1 VVRSRLRFGAGVCV
15 LAAGLLMG
23 GGAVAV
29 ADPDSGGS
37 PNGDD
42 GTNASVQGGTAS
54 SPVGKITGTLPKTL
68 QDVAS
73 TVGSGQQP
81 SSVTST
87 VGSGQQ
93 PSSVTSTVGSGRQPG
108 QQPSSV
114 TSTVGSDPQP
124 GQQPSTGA
132 KSPKKEPG
140 GTGSG
145 RVAAVPDPV
154 AAVPNVVASVP
165 NLVAPV
171 TDVVA
176 PVTDVVASVPNLVA
190 PVTDVVAPV
199 TDVVASVPN
208 LVAPG
213 SDAIGPVQD
222 ISTSV
227 AGAVPLT
234 QPQSDL
240 SAFLVSI
247 AGVGPVGDGSGGIH
261 GPGLSA
267 AAGASV
273 ASQLPLGP
281 PLAGIPGVPLA
292 GNATG
297 VATLDVNALG
307 RASALSGMAPLAPEG
322 AIPMG
327 VEPFFQHVFSGLLLP
342 ASLWA
347 LANIAL
353 PGAAGLVILTAAGVR
368 VGYRQAKAGFAV
380 RAAGTAR
387 SASLG
392 PLGVVRPGS
401 LVVVRPRALRVVPSW
416 GR

>member
-1 VVRSRLRFGAGVCV
+1 MVVPSHLRFGAGVCM

-54 SPVGKITGTLPKTL
+54 SPVGKITGTLSKTL

-73 TVGSGQQP
+73 TVGSGP
-81 SSVTST
+81 PP
-87 VGSGQQ
+87 GQQ

-108 QQPSSV
+108 QQASSV

-145 RVAAVPDPV
+145 LVAAVPDPV
-154 AAVPNVVASVP
+154 AAVPNA
-165 NLVAPV
+165 
-171 TDVVA
+171 
-176 PVTDVVASVPNLVA
+176 VASVPNLVA

-213 SDAIGPVQD
+213 PDAIGSVQD

-240 SAFLVSI
+240 STFLLSI
-247 AGVGPVGDGSGGIH
+247 AGAGPVGDGSGGIH

-297 VATLDVNALG
+297 VATLDVIALG

-327 VEPFFQHVFSGLLLP
+327 VESFFRHVFSGLLLP

-347 LANIAL
+347 LATIAL

-387 SASLG
+387 FASLG

-401 LVVVRPRALRVVPSW
+401 MVVVRPRALRVVPSV

>member
-154 AAVPNVVASVP
+154 AAVPN
-165 NLVAPV
+165 
-171 TDVVA
+171 
-176 PVTDVVASVPNLVA
+176 VVASVPNLVA

>member
-1 VVRSRLRFGAGVCV
+1 MKASTADERSFGWGEQMVVPSRLRFGAGVCV

-54 SPVGKITGTLPKTL
+54 SPVGKITGTLSKTL

-73 TVGSGQQP
+73 TVGSGP
-81 SSVTST
+81 PA
-87 VGSGQQ
+87 GQQ
-93 PSSVTSTVGSGRQPG
+93 PSSVTSTVGSGR
-108 QQPSSV
+108 QPSSV

-124 GQQPSTGA
+124 GQQSSTGA

-145 RVAAVPDPV
+145 LVAAVPDPV
-154 AAVPNVVASVP
+154 ASVPDPVASVP

-190 PVTDVVAPV
+190 PVSDVVA
-199 TDVVASVPN
+199 AVPN

-213 SDAIGPVQD
+213 PDAIGSVQD

-240 SAFLVSI
+240 STFLLSI
-247 AGVGPVGDGSGGIH
+247 AGAGPVGHGSGGIH

-297 VATLDVNALG
+297 VATLDVIALG

-322 AIPMG
+322 AIPKG
-327 VEPFFQHVFSGLLLP
+327 VESFFRHVFRGLLLP

-347 LANIAL
+347 LATIAL

-387 SASLG
+387 FASLG
-392 PLGVVRPGS
+392 PLGVVRPGL
-401 LVVVRPRALRVVPSW
+401 LVVVRPRALRVVPSV

>member
-1 VVRSRLRFGAGVCV
+1 MVVASRLRFGAGVCV

-42 GTNASVQGGTAS
+42 GTNAPVQGGTAS

-114 TSTVGSDPQP
+114 TSTVGADPQP

-154 AAVPNVVASVP
+154 AAVPN
-165 NLVAPV
+165 
-171 TDVVA
+171 
-176 PVTDVVASVPNLVA
+176 VVASVPNLVA

-297 VATLDVNALG
+297 VATLDVIALG

>member
-1 VVRSRLRFGAGVCV
+1 M

-54 SPVGKITGTLPKTL
+54 SPVGKITGTLSKTL

-73 TVGSGQQP
+73 TVGSGP
-81 SSVTST
+81 PP
-87 VGSGQQ
+87 GQQ

-108 QQPSSV
+108 QQASSV

-145 RVAAVPDPV
+145 LVAAVPDPV
-154 AAVPNVVASVP
+154 AAVPDPVAAVPDPVASVP
-165 NLVAPV
+165 
-171 TDVVA
+171 D
-176 PVTDVVASVPNLVA
+176 LVA

-213 SDAIGPVQD
+213 PDAIGSVQD

-240 SAFLVSI
+240 STFLLSI
-247 AGVGPVGDGSGGIH
+247 AGAGPVGDGSGGIH

-297 VATLDVNALG
+297 VATLDVIALG

-327 VEPFFQHVFSGLLLP
+327 VESFFRHVFSGLLLP

-347 LANIAL
+347 LATIAL

-387 SASLG
+387 FASLG
-392 PLGVVRPGS
+392 PLGVVRPGL
-401 LVVVRPRALRVVPSW
+401 LVVVRPRALRVVPCG

>member
-1 VVRSRLRFGAGVCV
+1 MKASTADERSFGWGEQMVVPSRLRFGAGVCV

-54 SPVGKITGTLPKTL
+54 SPVGKITGTLSKTL

-73 TVGSGQQP
+73 TVGSGP
-81 SSVTST
+81 PA
-87 VGSGQQ
+87 GQQ
-93 PSSVTSTVGSGRQPG
+93 PSSVTSTVGSGR
-108 QQPSSV
+108 QPSSV

-124 GQQPSTGA
+124 GQQSSTGA

-145 RVAAVPDPV
+145 LVAAVPDPV
-154 AAVPNVVASVP
+154 AAVPNAVASVP

-171 TDVVA
+171 SDVV
-176 PVTDVVASVPNLVA
+176 VP
-190 PVTDVVAPV
+190 
-199 TDVVASVPN
+199 VPN

-213 SDAIGPVQD
+213 PDAIGSVQD

-240 SAFLVSI
+240 STFLLSI
-247 AGVGPVGDGSGGIH
+247 AGAGPVGHGSGGIH

-297 VATLDVNALG
+297 VATLDVIALG

-322 AIPMG
+322 AIPKG
-327 VEPFFQHVFSGLLLP
+327 VESFFRHVFRGLLLP

-347 LANIAL
+347 LATIAL

-387 SASLG
+387 FASLG
-392 PLGVVRPGS
+392 PLGVVRPGL
-401 LVVVRPRALRVVPSW
+401 LVVVRPRALRVVPSV

>member
-37 PNGDD
+37 PNSDD
-42 GTNASVQGGTAS
+42 GTNAPVQGGTAS

-73 TVGSGQQP
+73 TVGSGPPPGQQP

-87 VGSGQQ
+87 VG

-108 QQPSSV
+108 QQSSSV

-132 KSPKKEPG
+132 KIPKKEPG

-145 RVAAVPDPV
+145 LVAAVPDPV
-154 AAVPNVVASVP
+154 GAVPNVVASVP

-176 PVTDVVASVPNLVA
+176 PVTDVVA

-213 SDAIGPVQD
+213 SDAIGSVQD
-222 ISTSV
+222 NSSSV

-240 SAFLVSI
+240 STFLVSI

-273 ASQLPLGP
+273 ASQMPLGP
-281 PLAGIPGVPLA
+281 PLAGISGVPLA

-297 VATLDVNALG
+297 VATLDVIALG

-322 AIPMG
+322 AITMDL
-327 VEPFFQHVFSGLLLP
+327 ESFFQHVFNGLLLP

-347 LANIAL
+347 LATIAL
-353 PGAAGLVILTAAGVR
+353 PGAVGLVILTAAGVR

-387 SASLG
+387 FASLG
-392 PLGVVRPGS
+392 PIGVVRPKS
-401 LVVVRPRALRVVPSW
+401 LVVVRPRALRVVPSG

>member
-1 VVRSRLRFGAGVCV
+1 MKASTADERSFGWGEQMVVPSRLRFGAGVCV

-54 SPVGKITGTLPKTL
+54 SPVGKITGTLSKTL

-73 TVGSGQQP
+73 TVGSGP
-81 SSVTST
+81 PA
-87 VGSGQQ
+87 GQQ
-93 PSSVTSTVGSGRQPG
+93 PSSVTSTVGSGR
-108 QQPSSV
+108 QPSSV

-124 GQQPSTGA
+124 GQQSSTGA

-145 RVAAVPDPV
+145 LVAAVPDPV
-154 AAVPNVVASVP
+154 AAVPDPVASVP

-171 TDVVA
+171 SDVVA
-176 PVTDVVASVPNLVA
+176 P
-190 PVTDVVAPV
+190 
-199 TDVVASVPN
+199 VPN

-213 SDAIGPVQD
+213 PDAIGSVQD

-240 SAFLVSI
+240 STFLLSI
-247 AGVGPVGDGSGGIH
+247 AGAGPVGHGSGGIH

-297 VATLDVNALG
+297 VATLDVIALG

-322 AIPMG
+322 AIPKG
-327 VEPFFQHVFSGLLLP
+327 VESFFRHVFRGLLLP

-347 LANIAL
+347 LATIAL

-387 SASLG
+387 FASVG
-392 PLGVVRPGS
+392 PLGVVRPGL
-401 LVVVRPRALRVVPSW
+401 LVVVRPRALRVVPSV

>member
-176 PVTDVVASVPNLVA
+176 PVTDVVASVPNLV
-190 PVTDVVAPV
+190 T
-199 TDVVASVPN
+199 
-208 LVAPG
+208 PG